1 MPEVALCDLP
11 FVRKYACKFV
21 ARAVGFGLYEV
32 YMAKEYQKKA
42 DQQTEPIDKSV
53 DDFVSGLSDE
63 HRMLVVLKV
72 QLYGGSWTPM
82 LDDLNNRLAGKPYIF
97 KLAHRIKDDV
107 ERIEQMQA
115 FENEHGVDLAEFV
128 SLP

>member
-1 MPEVALCDLP
+1 MVQSG
-11 FVRKYACKFV
+11 KYVCKFGGKT
-21 ARAVGFGLYEV
+21 VGFGLYEV
-32 YMAKEYQKKA
+32 NMAKEYQKKA

-53 DDFVSGLSDE
+53 DDFVNGLSDE